1 MGHNMRVDQPPP
13 PYNPDTAI
21 QVKAFTPTSTLHD
34 DGVAVGYPHA
44 SPRLHGTVKTLEE
57 IAQHFDIEEE
67 IAEDLRCCRCKIT
80 VIADDSG
87 SMKSSSY
94 VEGMPHITT
103 RWQELQHT
111 LARLLDMLLFL
122 DPDGGFELYFLNSTQ
137 PGGKAGEPIWIS
149 SSAELQACWGWAR
162 PAGRTPLIKLVEKAA
177 EARCSG
183 ERIMMVMTDG
193 SPTDGSFNDLK
204 KTCERKPAG
213 VYMNFLMCTDD
224 DDIVERYE
232 SSIDAVPYVDVH
244 DDYMSERKQVA
255 QCGGRMNYNYYLAKC
270 VLGAKLAKYD
280 NMDDG
285 FHGKHGL
292 NPSCACSIM

>member
-44 SPRLHGTVKTLEE
+44 SPRLHGTAKTLEE

-213 VYMNFLMCTDD
+213 VYMT
-224 DDIVERYE
+224 
-232 SSIDAVPYVDVH
+232 
-244 DDYMSERKQVA
+244 ERKQVA